1 MIRSVY
7 QETRPDCITENF
19 HTSGRQKKTDCFIVD
34 EYQCLKLWD
43 DITTSVPNRR
53 LVAQRA
59 DEVIEREYKILRVM
73 DDL

>member
-1 MIRSVY
+1 MNIA
-7 QETRPDCITENF
+7 ITA
-19 HTSGRQKKTDCFIVD
+19 K
-34 EYQCLKLWD
+34 QCLKLWD